1 MDMTAGHDVYGHDG
15 RLLFLGFDSF
25 YTKVVKKSGCF
36 VCGSTPGNETSQV
49 NEEHIVPLWLI
60 RHADIASQSVTLM
73 NGAAFMYGKYKMPIC
88 SGCNSQ
94 LGVAYEDKISQAL
107 KSGYDVFSDFFHTSS
122 GYRLTYQWLS
132 LVLLKLLL
140 GDNRFARER
149 DRSLGLL
156 SRIGDGHMWDRHHH
170 LLCVVRAGIVG
181 GVIDPMALGSVFLI
195 KAKDPMPFDLATFPV
210 ANAIKVQV
218 GDIVLIG
225 FLDDARFVSAQLTD
239 LRRPFPVE
247 MNSPQIAEFLIR
259 MTTLAEHLK
268 PRPQLFTEFTHDSTI
283 IRVRRPRDVVFLSR
297 EEHAKLVGDRLYAYL
312 LRTGL
317 LALLPQVSHGALAEG
332 KATFFPDVLG
342 GNDWEG

>member
-1 MDMTAGHDVYGHDG
+1 
-15 RLLFLGFDSF
+15 
-25 YTKVVKKSGCF
+25 
-36 VCGSTPGNETSQV
+36 
-49 NEEHIVPLWLI
+49 
-60 RHADIASQSVTLM
+60 
-73 NGAAFMYGKYKMPIC
+73 MPIC

-140 GDNRFARER
+140 ADNRFARER

-156 SRIGDGHMWDRHHH
+156 TRIGDGHMWDRHHH

-225 FLDDARFVSAQLTD
+225 FLDDARFVSAQLAD
-239 LRRPFPVE
+239 LKRPFPVE
-247 MNSPQIAEFLIR
+247 MNSPQIAEFFIR